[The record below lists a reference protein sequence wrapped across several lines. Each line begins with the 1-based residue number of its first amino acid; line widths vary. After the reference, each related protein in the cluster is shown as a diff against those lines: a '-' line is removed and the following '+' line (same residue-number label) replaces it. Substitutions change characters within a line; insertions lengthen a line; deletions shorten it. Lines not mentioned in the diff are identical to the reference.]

1 MSNKI
6 TDVIILAAGKSS
18 RFSKTANK
26 LNQKI
31 GNKSIIDISI
41 EKFLKKKLIRD
52 VYVAIG
58 NKSIKIGASNRKI
71 INQVKG
77 SSSRMNSVL
86 NVLRL
91 LNAQES
97 PPDNVIIHDAARP
110 IVYEKD
116 LKKLF
121 SYIPKIKTGIAFG
134 YPLTNALK
142 YIGRN
147 GIIEKNLSRKN
158 LYVTFT
164 PQLLNFSRIIKSYE
178 YLRKNKITVDDDL
191 EALHLNSYKVRIMK
205 SSPFNVKL
213 TYKSDFD
220 NLINGIQKL

>member
-1 MSNKI
+1 MPNKI

-18 RFSKTANK
+18 RYSKTANK

-52 VYVAIG
+52 IYIAVG
-58 NKSIKIGASNRKI
+58 DTSIKIAASNRKMV
-71 INQVKG
+71 NLVKG

-86 NVLRL
+86 NVLRS
-91 LNAQES
+91 LNAQKS

-110 IVYEKD
+110 FVYEKD

-121 SYIPKIKTGIAFG
+121 SYIPKIKTGIGFG

-158 LYVTFT
+158 LYMTFT

-178 YLRKNKITVDDDL
+178 YLNKNKITVDDDL

-213 TYKSDFD
+213 TYKSDFE
-220 NLINGIQKL
+220 NLVNGIQKL